1 MSLNKADTIEPRTE
15 EQRLRNAL
23 LAIATLNAEDYK
35 LGTEL
40 QWAEA
45 NLFRQVR
52 EYAHRVL
59 EPEQTIR

>member
-1 MSLNKADTIEPRTE
+1 MSLVNATTIAPKNE

-23 LAIATLNAEDYK
+23 LAIATLSAEDYS

-52 EYAHRVL
+52 EYARFIL
-59 EPEQTIR
+59 QPEHTI